1 MIFFFFFNINIKK
14 LHYEFR
20 GRNDLQL
27 FLFIDDN
34 SIWIKIIIRIYIRI
48 FSLPYRFDVYVDAF
62 DIGTIS
68 LMLYKLIIVKKK
80 ITNQN
85 RHNFNK

>member
-1 MIFFFFFNINIKK
+1 MIFFFFFIINKK
-14 LHYEFR
+14 KINYFFFFQIY
-20 GRNDLQL
+20 LQL